1 MKPYYSLSDF
11 PDRKNA
17 GKNFI
22 ARCPKCGTMHLY
34 ISKAKGLYH
43 CFYAGCEFNGILTD
57 YCKDK
62 RPMFSYPKEKSS
74 DRTGTYPPPGTRH
87 LTGNLPEYR
96 NATENSVN
104 EVPMLPGDYKILS
117 PAVLQKIKPL
127 DESPECTDPDQLA
140 ARRYLADQGI
150 SLATAIATHIGCL
163 RHYCITKNSEDK
175 REQASSVF
183 PCIAYVNY
191 VDEVSHLYIE
201 HERFLGI
208 NGTDVPLMPS
218 TAHAA
223 PRHPQK
229 PLPLPTPPQ
238 YPER

>member
-127 DESPECTDPDQLA
+127 DESPECTDPD
-140 ARRYLADQGI
+140 
-150 SLATAIATHIGCL
+150 
-163 RHYCITKNSEDK
+163 
-175 REQASSVF
+175 
-183 PCIAYVNY
+183 
-191 VDEVSHLYIE
+191 
-201 HERFLGI
+201 
-208 NGTDVPLMPS
+208 
-218 TAHAA
+218 
-223 PRHPQK
+223 
-229 PLPLPTPPQ
+229 
-238 YPER
+238 

>member
-22 ARCPKCGTMHLY
+22 AQCPKCGTMHLY

-87 LTGNLPEYR
+87 LTDNLPEYR

-104 EVPMLPGDYKILS
+104 EVPMLPD
-117 PAVLQKIKPL
+117 
-127 DESPECTDPDQLA
+127 D
-140 ARRYLADQGI
+140 
-150 SLATAIATHIGCL
+150 
-163 RHYCITKNSEDK
+163 
-175 REQASSVF
+175 
-183 PCIAYVNY
+183 
-191 VDEVSHLYIE
+191 
-201 HERFLGI
+201 
-208 NGTDVPLMPS
+208 
-218 TAHAA
+218 
-223 PRHPQK
+223 
-229 PLPLPTPPQ
+229 
-238 YPER
+238 

>member
-74 DRTGTYPPPGTRH
+74 DRTGTYPPPGMSKCDRKQR
-87 LTGNLPEYR
+87 ER
-96 NATENSVN
+96 
-104 EVPMLPGDYKILS
+104 S
-117 PAVLQKIKPL
+117 P
-127 DESPECTDPDQLA
+127 
-140 ARRYLADQGI
+140 
-150 SLATAIATHIGCL
+150 
-163 RHYCITKNSEDK
+163 
-175 REQASSVF
+175 
-183 PCIAYVNY
+183 
-191 VDEVSHLYIE
+191 
-201 HERFLGI
+201 
-208 NGTDVPLMPS
+208 
-218 TAHAA
+218 HAA
-223 PRHPQK
+223 GRLQNPIPRRVAKNQAAGRIARV
-229 PLPLPTPPQ
+229 
-238 YPER
+238 YGS

>member
-17 GKNFI
+17 GKNFL

-74 DRTGTYPPPGTRH
+74 DRTGTCPPPRTRH

-117 PAVLQKIKPL
+117 
-127 DESPECTDPDQLA
+127 
-140 ARRYLADQGI
+140 
-150 SLATAIATHIGCL
+150 
-163 RHYCITKNSEDK
+163 
-175 REQASSVF
+175 
-183 PCIAYVNY
+183 
-191 VDEVSHLYIE
+191 
-201 HERFLGI
+201 
-208 NGTDVPLMPS
+208 
-218 TAHAA
+218 
-223 PRHPQK
+223 
-229 PLPLPTPPQ
+229 
-238 YPER
+238 